1 MKEKDGRDCIHFD
14 TSVWLSLHVKE
25 KEIWENSMDYL
36 RYIVFGEQTRGGM
49 SIVILGEIV
58 YKLVEFFREDPE
70 TLRLSLE
77 FIDNFIIKGKIVIH
91 NLDDSDFRTV
101 QEIKE
106 ETGIRAHPPEL
117 LEIAVALR
125 TGARVFETMD
135 EIADSEVLRGYLK
148 ERGLLLKKFNP
159 G

>member
-1 MKEKDGRDCIHFD
+1 MEAKDGRDCIHFD

-25 KEIWENSMDYL
+25 REIWEKSTEYL
-36 RYIVFGEQTRGGM
+36 RHIIFGKQTRGGM
-49 SIVILGEIV
+49 SIVILGEIL
-58 YKLVEFFREDPE
+58 YKLVEFFRKDPE

-91 NLDDSDFRTV
+91 NLDDSDFEAVRK
-101 QEIKE
+101 IKE

-125 TGARVFETMD
+125 TGAKVFETMD
-135 EIADSEVLRGYLK
+135 EIVDSDVLRGYLK

>member
-1 MKEKDGRDCIHFD
+1 MHFD

-25 KEIWENSMDYL
+25 NEIWEKSLKYL
-36 RYIVFGEQTRGGM
+36 RHIVFGKQTRAGM

-58 YKLVEFFREDPE
+58 YKLLEFFREDPE

-77 FIDNFIIKGKIVIH
+77 FIDKFLIGGKIVIH
-91 NLDDSDFRTV
+91 NLDDKDFETV
-101 QEIKE
+101 REIKD

-125 TGARVFETMD
+125 TGAKVFETMD
-135 EIADSEVLRGYLK
+135 QIADSNILKAYLK
-148 ERGLLLKKFNP
+148 KRGLLLKKFSP